1 MQGKNQ
7 LVVKSNKLI
16 EASYRLDLAEQRI
29 ILFAIK
35 EARETGLGL
44 NADDFITVRAADYA
58 AQFNITTKQAYEQI
72 KDATKTLFRRYLVL
86 HDIHPESGKERVTE
100 ARWVSLVSYIDGEGS
115 VELQFSNFIVPYIT
129 LLEREFT
136 SYKLAAISNMSSNY
150 AIRLY
155 ELLVQW
161 GNVGT
166 REIEL
171 AWLKRTLFVEN
182 AYPAIKDLKKWV
194 IDVAIDQINKH
205 SDLTA
210 SYTQRKTGRT
220 VTHLVFTFSQK
231 PQAPKQQKTR
241 QLAGAGGM
249 SKKEIERLARPGE
262 TYEEAEERIRKS
274 MQPEL
279 FN

>member
-1 MQGKNQ
+1 MATND

-16 EASYRLDLAEQRI
+16 EASYRLELAEQRI

-35 EARETGLGL
+35 EARETGQGL
-44 NADDFITVRAADYA
+44 NSENFMTIHAADYA

-72 KDATKTLFRRYLVL
+72 KEAARTLFRRYLVL
-86 HDIHPESGKERVTE
+86 HDIHPESGKDRVTE
-100 ARWVSLVSYIDGEGS
+100 ARWVSAASYIDGEGAIQ
-115 VELQFSNFIVPYIT
+115 LQFSAVIVPYIT
-129 LLEREFT
+129 MLEREFT
-136 SYKLAAISNMSSNY
+136 SYRIAAVSSMTSAY

-155 ELLVQW
+155 ELLIQW
-161 GNVGT
+161 GGIGK
-166 REIEL
+166 REVEL
-171 AWLKRTLFVEN
+171 GWLKTILMIEKD
-182 AYPAIKDLKKWV
+182 YPRIFDFKKWV
-194 IDVAIDQINKH
+194 IDVALEQINTH
-205 SDLTA
+205 SDLSV
-210 SYTQRKTGRT
+210 SYSQRKNGRT
-220 VTHLVFTFSQK
+220 VTHLIFTFSKK
-231 PQAPKQQKTR
+231 PQALKQPKTR